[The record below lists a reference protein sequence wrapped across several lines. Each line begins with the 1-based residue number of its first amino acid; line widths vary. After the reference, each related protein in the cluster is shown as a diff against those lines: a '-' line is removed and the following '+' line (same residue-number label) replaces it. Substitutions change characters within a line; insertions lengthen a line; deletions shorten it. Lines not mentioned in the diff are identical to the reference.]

1 MKKVKVVVFAL
12 SVFMVSCNQSP
23 NQKVKD
29 AKENLTEAKDELK
42 DAQAKEIEAA
52 KAKETAEWKS
62 FKNNADSSIIYME
75 NDLKKL
81 EARIDKAY
89 SKDQKKLKSE
99 YDKSKSNMEA
109 LKDKLNR
116 RNTEFENDLKN
127 FESKVSEKNQSFK
140 REFKH
145 DMDELGNSFKDL
157 FKDNSK

>member
-42 DAQAKEIEAA
+42 DALAKEIEAA

-62 FKNNADSSIIYME
+62 FKNNADSSIINME

-116 RNTEFENDLKN
+116 RNTEFENDLK
-127 FESKVSEKNQSFK
+127 KVSEKNQSFK